1 MTRAAVAVGL
11 DALFLEI
18 HPDPEHALS
27 DRATQWPLARARE
40 LLEPVAALHAL
51 RH

>member
-1 MTRAAVAVGL
+1 MVRAGIAVGI

-27 DRATQWPLARARE
+27 DAATQWPLAQARE
-40 LLEPVAALHAL
+40 LLESVRRIQDA
-51 RH
+51 R